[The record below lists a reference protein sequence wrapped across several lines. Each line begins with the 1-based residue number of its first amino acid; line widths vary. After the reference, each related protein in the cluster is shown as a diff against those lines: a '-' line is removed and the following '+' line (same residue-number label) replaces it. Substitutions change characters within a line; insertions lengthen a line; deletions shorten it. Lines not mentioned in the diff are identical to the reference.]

1 MDELR
6 RTREGYEAAAEAYVE
21 KYLSESIAAR
31 FGATFTNAVDGDR
44 LLDIGCG
51 PGPDVE
57 TFVAHGYDV
66 TGLDI
71 TRSFLREADDR
82 IPEAAFVQA
91 DMRHLPFD
99 DATFDGVWASASFHH
114 VPRREAAATLRE
126 CRRVLRPEGAAYV
139 SVKRE
144 GYEKPADRDR
154 HFEYY
159 RPAAFRSLLE
169 EVGFDTIEFRT
180 GENWLA
186 VVAGPD
192 ATA

>member
-1 MDELR
+1 MDELG
-6 RTREGYEAAAEAYVE
+6 RTREGYEADAEAYVE

-31 FGATFTNAVDGDR
+31 FGAAFTGAVEGDR

-57 TFVAHGYDV
+57 TFVDDGYDV
-66 TGLDI
+66 AGLDI
-71 TRSFLREADDR
+71 TRPFLREADDR
-82 IPEAAFVQA
+82 IPEAAFVQG
-91 DMRHLPFD
+91 DMRYLPFD

-126 CRRVLRPEGAAYV
+126 CRRVLRPEGVAYV

-154 HFEYY
+154 YFEYY
-159 RPAAFRSLLE
+159 RPAEFRSLLDE
-169 EVGFDTIEFRT
+169 AGLDELECRT
-180 GENWLA
+180 GENWLSVLA
-186 VVAGPD
+186 KP
-192 ATA
+192 TA

>member
-21 KYLSESIAAR
+21 KYLSESIAVR
-31 FGATFTNAVDGDR
+31 FGAAFTDAVEGDR
-44 LLDIGCG
+44 LLDVGCG
-51 PGPDVE
+51 PGPDVA
-57 TFVAHGYDV
+57 TFVADGYDV

-99 DATFDGVWASASFHH
+99 GATFDGVWASASFHH
-114 VPRREAAATLRE
+114 VPRHEAAATLRE
-126 CRRVLRPEGAAYV
+126 CRRVLRPEGVAYV

-154 HFEYY
+154 YFEYY
-159 RPAAFRSLLE
+159 RPADFRSLLDE
-169 EVGFDTIEFRT
+169 AGFDELEFRT
-180 GENWLA
+180 GENWLSVLA
-186 VVAGPD
+186 KP
-192 ATA
+192 TA

>member
-1 MDELR
+1 MDEFG
-6 RTREGYEAAAEAYVE
+6 RTREGYEADAEAYVE

-31 FGATFTNAVDGDR
+31 FGAAFIDTVDGNR

-57 TFVAHGYDV
+57 TFVDDGYEV

-71 TRSFLREADDR
+71 TRPFLREADEH
-82 IPEAAFVQA
+82 IPEAAFVQG

-99 DATFDGVWASASFHH
+99 DTTFDGAWASASFHH
-114 VPRREAAATLRE
+114 VPRREAVATLRE
-126 CRRVLRPEGAAYV
+126 CRRILRSDGVAYV

-159 RPAAFRSLLE
+159 RPEEFRSVLAEAGLDE
-169 EVGFDTIEFRT
+169 LEFRT
-180 GENWLA
+180 GENWLSVLA
-186 VVAGPD
+186 SP
-192 ATA
+192 T

>member
-1 MDELR
+1 MDELG
-6 RTREGYEAAAEAYVE
+6 RTREGYETDAEAYVE

-31 FGATFTNAVDGDR
+31 FGAAFTDAVGGDR

-57 TFVAHGYDV
+57 TFVADGYDV
-66 TGLDI
+66 IGVDI
-71 TRSFLREADDR
+71 TRPFLREADDR
-82 IPEAAFVQA
+82 IPEAAFVQG

-99 DATFDGVWASASFHH
+99 DATFDGTWASASFHH
-114 VPRREAAATLRE
+114 VPRREAIATLRE
-126 CRRVLRPEGAAYV
+126 CRRVLRPEGVAYV

-159 RPAAFRSLLE
+159 RPAEFRSLLADSGLDE
-169 EVGFDTIEFRT
+169 LEFRA
-180 GENWLA
+180 GENWLSVLA
-186 VVAGPD
+186 KP
-192 ATA
+192 TA